1 MKKIYNWLFANY
13 KITDKPGLVATV
25 FLTLAIS
32 YFSIQTHDLFLWS
45 YPIIL
50 FSLSRSIK
58 RDWSNQKERYHY
70 RLSTNYYIC
79 EPIIFCLSIPV
90 LLTGVIYWLM
100 LPNFS
105 LSTVTAMMTVINTL
119 IYGTVTLFT
128 SIRRLQPKK

>member
-13 KITDKPGLVATV
+13 KITDKPGLIATI
-25 FLTLAIS
+25 FLTLAII
-32 YFSIQTHDLFLWS
+32 YFSIQIHDLFLWP

-50 FSLSRSIK
+50 FSLSQSIN

-70 RLSTNYYIC
+70 RLSKNYYIC
-79 EPIIFCLSIPV
+79 EPIIFCLSVIV
-90 LLTGVIYWLM
+90 LMTGVIYWLM
-100 LPNFS
+100 LPDFNI
-105 LSTVTAMMTVINTL
+105 STVTAMMTVINTL